1 MYIMWFIFNNLSSDV
16 EEVYQL
22 SSSDINLKDPLDEF
36 SPSQAMYEEVCQS
49 TDSPTGMV
57 KIFCLNIINFYI
69 I

>member
-1 MYIMWFIFNNLSSDV
+1 MYIMWFIVNHFSDV
-16 EEVYQL
+16 GEVYQL
-22 SSSDINLKDPLDEF
+22 SSSDINLKDPLDF